1 MRVQSDSFI
10 SLKRVEN
17 SSVGTS
23 LFQMIDQIEDSK
35 LFHDKKDL
43 VLSLFLA
50 FVAEENK
57 TNEVARIDSSYNDVL
72 IYLSTLPDNAS
83 YNNLPRRWTDD
94 KLVSLLGGTSVR
106 VRVREEKRG
115 FENVSA
121 VYVSWLFIKFL
132 WAVYQRAWIAI
143 ITHYAYA
150 GTIKPFSLSL
160 IGL

>member
-1 MRVQSDSFI
+1 MRIQSDSLI

-57 TNEVARIDSSYNDVL
+57 TNEGTRIDSYNDVL

-115 FENVSA
+115 FQNVSA
-121 VYVSWLFIKFL
+121 VYVSCSSNFCWLYTKGL
-132 WAVYQRAWIAI
+132 GSQSLR
-143 ITHYAYA
+143 ITHLLICLYA
-150 GTIKPFSLSL
+150 GIKSFSL
-160 IGL
+160 

>member
-1 MRVQSDSFI
+1 MRIQSDSLI

-57 TNEVARIDSSYNDVL
+57 TNEGTRIDSYNDVL

-115 FENVSA
+115 FQNVSA
-121 VYVSWLFIKFL
+121 VYVSCSSNFCWL
-132 WAVYQRAWIAI
+132 YQRARIAI
-143 ITHYAYA
+143 ITHHASA
-150 GTIKPFSLSL
+150 HLL
-160 IGL
+160 ICRY